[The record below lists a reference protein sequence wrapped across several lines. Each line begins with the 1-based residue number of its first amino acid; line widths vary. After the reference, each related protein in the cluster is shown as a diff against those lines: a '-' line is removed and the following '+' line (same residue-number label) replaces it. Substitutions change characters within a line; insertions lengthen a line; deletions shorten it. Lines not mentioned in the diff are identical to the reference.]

1 MLNKM
6 VLGSVFTDQF
16 YYMIQRS
23 DFVCG
28 VRRLEVASVRSSWAS
43 LITISGIMLREEAT
57 ILVRIVLRNVYHQ
70 FVNNLR
76 VDKSFHQS
84 FEDD

>member
-6 VLGSVFTDQF
+6 VLGSVFPDQF

-28 VRRLEVASVRSSWAS
+28 LKRLEVASVRSSWAS
-43 LITISGIMLREEAT
+43 LITTSGIMLREEAML
-57 ILVRIVLRNVYHQ
+57 LVRIVLRNVYHQ

-76 VDKSFHQS
+76 LDKNFRQS
-84 FEDD
+84 FEDG

>member
-6 VLGSVFTDQF
+6 VLGSVFSDQF

-43 LITISGIMLREEAT
+43 LITTSGIMLREEAT
-57 ILVRIVLRNVYHQ
+57 LLVRIVLRNVYHQ
-70 FVNNLR
+70 RGNNLR

>member
-1 MLNKM
+1 M
-6 VLGSVFTDQF
+6 VLGSVFPDQF

-43 LITISGIMLREEAT
+43 LITTSGIMLREEAT
-57 ILVRIVLRNVYHQ
+57 LLVRIVLRNVSHQ
-70 FVNNLR
+70 RDNNLR

>member
-1 MLNKM
+1 M
-6 VLGSVFTDQF
+6 VLGSVFPDQF

-43 LITISGIMLREEAT
+43 LITTSGIMLREEAT
-57 ILVRIVLRNVYHQ
+57 LLVRIVLPNVYHQ
-70 FVNNLR
+70 RGNNLR

>member
-1 MLNKM
+1 M
-6 VLGSVFTDQF
+6 VLGSVFPDQS

-28 VRRLEVASVRSSWAS
+28 LRRLEFASVRSSWAS
-43 LITISGIMLREEAT
+43 LITTSGIMLREEAT
-57 ILVRIVLRNVYHQ
+57 LLVRIVLRNVYHQ

-76 VDKSFHQS
+76 LDKSFHQS
-84 FEDD
+84 FEDG

>member
-1 MLNKM
+1 M
-6 VLGSVFTDQF
+6 VLGSVFSDQA

-43 LITISGIMLREEAT
+43 LITTSGIMLREEAT
-57 ILVRIVLRNVYHQ
+57 LLVRIVLRNEYHQ
-70 FVNNLR
+70 FVNNFWMN
-76 VDKSFHQS
+76 KSFHQT
-84 FEDD
+84 FEDV

>member
-1 MLNKM
+1 M
-6 VLGSVFTDQF
+6 VLGNVFPGHF
-16 YYMIQRS
+16 YSMIQRS
-23 DFVCG
+23 EFVCG

-43 LITISGIMLREEAT
+43 LITTSGIMLREEAT
-57 ILVRIVLRNVYHQ
+57 LLVRIVLRNVYHQ

-84 FEDD
+84 FEDG

>member
-1 MLNKM
+1 M
-6 VLGSVFTDQF
+6 VVGSVFTGQF

-43 LITISGIMLREEAT
+43 LITTSGIMLPEEAT
-57 ILVRIVLRNVYHQ
+57 LLVRIVLRNEYHQ
-70 FVNNLR
+70 FVNNLWMN
-76 VDKSFHQS
+76 KSFHQT
-84 FEDD
+84 FEDV

>member
-1 MLNKM
+1 M
-6 VLGSVFTDQF
+6 VLGSVFPDQF

-43 LITISGIMLREEAT
+43 LITTSGIMLREEAT
-57 ILVRIVLRNVYHQ
+57 LLVRIVLPNVYHLRG
-70 FVNNLR
+70 NNLR